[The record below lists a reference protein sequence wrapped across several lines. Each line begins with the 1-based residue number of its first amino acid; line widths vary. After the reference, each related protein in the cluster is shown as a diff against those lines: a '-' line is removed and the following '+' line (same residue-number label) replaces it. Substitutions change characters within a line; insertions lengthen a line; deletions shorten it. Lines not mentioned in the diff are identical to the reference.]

1 MSKPGVAASLARIAI
16 DAPSNKGDH

>member
-16 DAPSNKGDH
+16 DTPSKKGDH